1 MPFSILRSMR
11 ELIFPSRHL
20 NCRRSLWL
28 DTLAL
33 LRERGRGDRE
43 SGGFLLGRRING
55 VRVIEFFLP
64 YDDVDPSALRGIIL
78 FDGSK
83 MDVVW
88 ELCRRKGLEVV
99 ADVHTH
105 PGGFGQSQTDR
116 DNPMIPEI
124 GHVALIVPNFAD
136 GAYLPGDIGIYE
148 YRGRRQWVDRSGDG
162 GRYFAVRRFA

>member
-1 MPFSILRSMR
+1 
-11 ELIFPSRHL
+11 
-20 NCRRSLWL
+20 LWL

-43 SGGFLLGRRING
+43 SGGFLLGRRIDG

-83 MDVVW
+83 I
-88 ELCRRKGLEVV
+88 

>member
-1 MPFSILRSMR
+1 MAFSILRTMR
-11 ELIFPSRHL
+11 ALIFPPRHL

-33 LRERGRGDRE
+33 LRERGRGHRE
-43 SGGFLLGRRING
+43 SGGFFLGRRVDG
-55 VRVIEFFLP
+55 LRTIEAFLP
-64 YDDVDPSALRGIIL
+64 YDDVDPHALRGTIL

-88 ELCRRKGLEVV
+88 DLCRREGLEVV

-105 PGGFGQSQTDR
+105 PGGVGQSQTDR
-116 DNPMIPEI
+116 DNPMIPEV

-136 GAYLPGDIGIYE
+136 RAYFPGDIGIYE
-148 YRGRRQWVDRSGDG
+148 YRGRRQWTDRSDDA
-162 GRYFAVRRFA
+162 GRYFTVKRFA